1 VITLI
6 VSRSF
11 DKKKNMNAY
20 THTQKYS
27 YRISLEKKSHPCI
40 NFSAH
45 EINEKRI
52 TKHPHMD
59 HTNHIML
66 TKKKSI
72 SNMKITQISI

>member
-1 VITLI
+1 MLI
-6 VSRSF
+6 
-11 DKKKNMNAY
+11 
-20 THTQKYS
+20 HTQKYS
-27 YRISLEKKSHPCI
+27 YRIFLEKKSHPCI

-66 TKKKSI
+66 TKKKKHI
-72 SNMKITQISI
+72 KHENHSNKHLNNTNEKK